1 MSKGRQ
7 QSIIL
12 TGIGLIVLGIVI
24 LYFSLSQPTVSV
36 QGDSVSSDTSDV
48 SLTVNSSSASSAFKT
63 TEENTYSAENTEVVY
78 PINLNSCTADELMTV
93 SGIGES
99 KAQLIIEYR
108 DYLGGYTSVEQIKN
122 IKGIGDTVYK
132 KISPYLTV

>member
-12 TGIGLIVLGIVI
+12 IGIGLIVLGIVI

-48 SLTVNSSSASSAFKT
+48 SLTVNSSLASSAFKT

-122 IKGIGDTVYK
+122 IKGIGDTVYE